1 MAING
6 FNIDSFK
13 SNYTD
18 LGRAYTFLVLLN
30 NSFGS
35 LSTEKVKYLVNASSL
50 PASTIDVAEVNWQG
64 NIFPLATTHLFEDW
78 TITFK
83 HDDTAQLRKD
93 LIKWHEAIHDPKTN
107 IHGSPVD
114 YMLDQEVWH
123 LNSQGDPI
131 MKYKLVSAW
140 PSTVGEMTLDYSSKE
155 VATFDLT
162 FKFLRYEIIG

>member
-50 PASTIDVAEVNWQG
+50 PASTIDVAEVN
-64 NIFPLATTHLFEDW
+64 
-78 TITFK
+78 
-83 HDDTAQLRKD
+83 
-93 LIKWHEAIHDPKTN
+93 
-107 IHGSPVD
+107 
-114 YMLDQEVWH
+114 
-123 LNSQGDPI
+123 
-131 MKYKLVSAW
+131 
-140 PSTVGEMTLDYSSKE
+140 
-155 VATFDLT
+155 
-162 FKFLRYEIIG
+162 